1 MQDTTTVRSIIPTFS
16 DSQCTWHQSG
26 DLGAKKSILVI
37 PSPPAPSFLHS
48 SISPNPSSAVMDYQR
63 CADLHNEIL
72 YRGWIGSGQDW
83 VQPQTWWEEQSPS
96 DETAS
101 HLSPSLIEFLKRAYR
116 QPKLG
121 RPIHFF
127 YYLQD
132 LSSTDRMINDGF
144 LDIAEENRYVLL
156 YPSSI

>member
-1 MQDTTTVRSIIPTFS
+1 
-16 DSQCTWHQSG
+16 
-26 DLGAKKSILVI
+26 
-37 PSPPAPSFLHS
+37 
-48 SISPNPSSAVMDYQR
+48 MDYQR

-83 VQPQTWWEEQSPS
+83 VQPQTWWEEQAPS

-121 RPIHFF
+121 RPIYFF

-132 LSSTDRMINDGF
+132 LSYVRKAIAAMKHLIDAIEAKIDR
-144 LDIAEENRYVLL
+144 LAQPASEYVDLPL
-156 YPSSI
+156 AQPRCVSQRVYP